1 MSFVPAN
8 DCHTAHCTGG
18 STSIFHTSTTME
30 GSYRTE
36 QFSAE
41 ATGKSAGI
49 QDDDRKMPA
58 VVIDSTDP
66 GKIVDD
72 MLAVF
77 NQISTASG
85 LDVNSSDQLQK
96 LGDLLKKMQRGP
108 TSVLPPPVQEP
119 DAKKLSKKEIL
130 AQINAQMIEKMEKI
144 FDRLCD
150 IPNPGAKQSEDML
163 RVVLLE
169 WDNDMTVDAVEDL
182 LGRDPENP
190 RSILGKLMM
199 IITSFE
205 QELYGATANP
215 MARFVQMLRT
225 EMNMLTKL
233 LTGVYPRRS
242 IFDDIAQAY
251 ARRKTREAKH
261 RLFEI
266 LLDKLR
272 KLNGHHAKIRS
283 APYLAKLA
291 DSSLK
296 DKYLAMFAP
305 VMKSISVLEKEAG
318 VYAARPKERAV
329 ARGLR
334 NTTTGNII
342 AKDLLTHDEIE
353 IEGPSTMFLL
363 HRSTRGRHCGF
374 ACPLKIFGHRHD
386 LTAGDDTTEAQ
397 YRLLGWMTYLKSRF
411 AIKLKRD
418 IVPDR
423 NYPRQQMNDLT
434 HLREA
439 EFTNFSWSS
448 GRVPAGQCRC
458 GQWVYLLNPRF
469 LELMNRFDP
478 EAGEAHRKEVMQ
490 LYNASMMARYQANG
504 MSVVYSCIN
513 RFCPNAGEDIID
525 EQVIAEVE
533 AREAK
538 IPFNGLRGLR
548 QCTHPD
554 CMVEWCGICK
564 ASRYH
569 TGPCPGPTK
578 LAADLQ
584 EMFDKGE
591 VRICPSCKQPCY
603 KDSGECNSVTCKC
616 TKCFCWRCGGDLNPT
631 ADHHHTCNEAV
642 TGTEITD
649 YGRYGFTQ
657 DTTANTK
664 DPRNPNARSLEE
676 AETSMKSSLGLP
688 LIDEIDEEET
698 KEELL
703 VDSPEP
709 RQNEPGFPGAPFM
722 DRYPQHPWRRLH
734 LDALALAQH
743 LQFEEAQ
750 MDYDANFPPLQR
762 QDMGVAI
769 GGADADDNGTDR
781 VCQDH
786 PRCTCGCNPPR
797 DAAIAERLAAEART
811 EVGQPECECHRHCTC
826 DCTCDN
832 RGRDHCHRHC
842 RCWCSCDGD
851 LEDDYQGAS

>member
-1 MSFVPAN
+1 
-8 DCHTAHCTGG
+8 
-18 STSIFHTSTTME
+18 ME
-30 GSYRTE
+30 GNFRTE

-49 QDDDRKMPA
+49 QDDDLKMPA
-58 VVIDSTDP
+58 IVVSPTDP
-66 GKIVDD
+66 DKIVDH

-77 NQISTASG
+77 NQVSTASG

-96 LGDLLKKMQRGP
+96 LGELLKQMQRGP
-108 TSVLPPPVQEP
+108 MTTLPPPVQEP
-119 DAKKLSKKEIL
+119 VAKKMSKKEIL
-130 AQINAQMIEKMEKI
+130 AQINTQMIEKLEQI

-190 RSILGKLMM
+190 RSILGKLHM
-199 IITSFE
+199 IVTSFE
-205 QELYGATANP
+205 QELVGITTTP
-215 MARFVQMLRT
+215 MARFVQMLRI
-225 EMNMLTKL
+225 EMSMLTKL

-251 ARRKTREAKH
+251 AQRKTTDAKH

-296 DKYLAMFAP
+296 DKYMAMFAP

-318 VYAARPKERAV
+318 VYAVRPKERAV

-334 NTTTGNII
+334 DATTGNII

-353 IEGPSTMFLL
+353 IEGPSSMFLL

-374 ACPLKIFGHRHD
+374 ACPLKVFGRQPV
-386 LTAGDDTTEAQ
+386 AGDDTAEAR

-423 NYPRQQMNDLT
+423 NYPRQQMTDLT
-434 HLREA
+434 QLREA
-439 EFTNFSWSS
+439 EFSNFCWSS

-513 RFCPNAGEDIID
+513 RFCPNAIEDIID

-554 CMVEWCGICK
+554 CMAEWCGICES
-564 ASRYH
+564 SRYH

-616 TKCFCWRCGGDLNPT
+616 TKCFCWRCGGDLNPS

-664 DPRNPNARSLEE
+664 DPRNPYARSLQE
-676 AETSMKSSLGLP
+676 AEASMRTSRGLP
-688 LIDEIDEEET
+688 LFDEEEETDEEET
-698 KEELL
+698 KEEYLL
-703 VDSPEP
+703 DSPEP
-709 RQNEPGFPGAPFM
+709 TIGQGNGPLAPIM
-722 DRYPQHPWRRLH
+722 DRYPQYPWRYLEPDAIGLARRLE
-734 LDALALAQH
+734 
-743 LQFEEAQ
+743 FEEVQ
-750 MDYDANFPPLQR
+750 MDYDANFPPL
-762 QDMGVAI
+762 
-769 GGADADDNGTDR
+769 
-781 VCQDH
+781 
-786 PRCTCGCNPPR
+786 PR
-797 DAAIAERLAAEART
+797 
-811 EVGQPECECHRHCTC
+811 
-826 DCTCDN
+826 
-832 RGRDHCHRHC
+832 
-842 RCWCSCDGD
+842 
-851 LEDDYQGAS
+851 